1 MLLSRLLS
9 MNTPRSQSIPP
20 KVINQKLNTLV
31 LCIAPRF
38 QRFGGLACISFR
50 AFWEVSG
57 KFTAPILPNGRL
69 CRDQLF

>member
-31 LCIAPRF
+31 LCFAPHL

-50 AFWEVSG
+50 AFGEVLG
-57 KFTAPILPNGRL
+57 KFTSPILPNAHH
-69 CRDQLF
+69 CQDQLF